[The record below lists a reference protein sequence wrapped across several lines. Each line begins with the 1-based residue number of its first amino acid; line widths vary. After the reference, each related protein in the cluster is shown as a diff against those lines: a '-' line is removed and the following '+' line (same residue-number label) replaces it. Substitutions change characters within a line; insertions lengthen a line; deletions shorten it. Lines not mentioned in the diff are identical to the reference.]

1 MTPYLTSALLGVLI
15 AGGILL
21 LVRKDHLHGG
31 FAIWWLAMAAA
42 ALVLGLVPGSVDW
55 LGRSFGVTYPPML
68 VAVLG
73 IAALLLKLLVL
84 DIDVTRRER
93 RVRRLLQKVAILE
106 AEMRDMRAELDV
118 LRESRPQRS
127 PAAAPTALPTLRSD
141 EARSDEARRAA
152 G

>member
-1 MTPYLTSALLGVLI
+1 MTPYLTSALLGILI

-21 LVRKDHLHGG
+21 LVRRDHLHGG
-31 FAIWWLAMAAA
+31 FAVWWLAMAAA

-55 LGRSFGVTYPPML
+55 LGRAFGVAYPPML

-73 IAALLLKLLVL
+73 LCALLLKLLVL

-106 AEMRDMRAELDV
+106 AEMRDMRAELDA
-118 LRESRPQRS
+118 LQDARQPRS
-127 PAAAPTALPTLRSD
+127 PAAPVTPLPA
-141 EARSDEARRAA
+141 ARADEARRAA

>member
-1 MTPYLTSALLGVLI
+1 MTPYLTSALLGILI

-21 LVRKDHLHGG
+21 LVRRDHLHGG
-31 FAIWWLAMAAA
+31 FAVWWLAMAAA
-42 ALVLGLVPGSVDW
+42 ALVIGLVPGSVDW
-55 LGRSFGVTYPPML
+55 LGRLFGVAYPPML
-68 VAVLG
+68 VAALG
-73 IAALLLKLLVL
+73 LGALLLKLLVL

-118 LRESRPQRS
+118 LRSERLVRNPSGPVTPL
-127 PAAAPTALPTLRSD
+127 PAPRT
-141 EARSDEARRAA
+141 DEARRSAA

>member
-1 MTPYLTSALLGVLI
+1 MTPYLTSALLGILI

-21 LVRKDHLHGG
+21 LVRRDHLHGG
-31 FAIWWLAMAAA
+31 FAVWWLAMAAA

-55 LGRSFGVTYPPML
+55 LGRAFGVAYPPML

-73 IAALLLKLLVL
+73 LCALLLKLLVL

-106 AEMRDMRAELDV
+106 AEMRDMRAELDA
-118 LRESRPQRS
+118 LQDARQPRS
-127 PAAAPTALPTLRSD
+127 PAAPVTPLPA
-141 EARSDEARRAA
+141 ARADEARRAT